1 MSASNC
7 PECGKPGRMLMVHGA
22 WVDYF
27 VCDRCH
33 TAWTLDSRDPKAT
46 PMVIVTK
53 PGLKPR

>member
-1 MSASNC
+1 
-7 PECGKPGRMLMVHGA
+7 MLMVHGA

-46 PMVIVTK
+46 PVVIVTK
-53 PGLKPR
+53 PGVKPR